1 MASMPTTKTI
11 YTEDDYLAL
20 ERASQE
26 RREFLDGQIYLM
38 AGESTA
44 HGAICTNSGG
54 QLYIQ
59 LRGGPCQ
66 AFTKDTKVRSG
77 PIPKSRYN
85 TQGLYSFPD
94 LVVVCG
100 EPQFLD
106 EHSDVLTNPK
116 VIIEV
121 LSPTTEAFDRGE
133 KFLRYRTYL
142 DSLTDYVVVAQSQ
155 PLIEHF
161 ARDENGQWVIAATAT
176 DLSQSVVLSSI
187 GCTLRLS
194 DVYDRIIFSEAEP
207 EAEPEA
213 PVEPALAQ

>member
-1 MASMPTTKTI
+1 MASIPKMETR
-11 YTEDDYLAL
+11 YTEDEYLVL

-26 RREFLDGQIYLM
+26 RREYLDGQIYLM

-44 HGAICTNSGG
+44 HGDICTNLTIEVGS
-54 QLYIQ
+54 QLK
-59 LRGGPCQ
+59 GTTCHT
-66 AFTKDTKVRSG
+66 FSKDSKVRSG
-77 PIPKSRYN
+77 PIPKSRYS

-106 EHSDVLTNPK
+106 EHRDVLINPK

-121 LSPTTEAFDRGE
+121 LSPATEAFDRGE

-142 DSLTDYVVVAQSQ
+142 DSLTDYVMVAQSR

-161 ARDENGQWVIAATAT
+161 TRDQNGQWVITTTAT
-176 DLSQSVVLSSI
+176 DLSQSIVLSSI

-194 DVYDRIIFSEAEP
+194 DIYDRIVFP
-207 EAEPEA
+207 EELLTRNP
-213 PVEPALAQ
+213 